1 MTEERYSG
9 SHMDEVQI
17 SGFSGIGNWELGIGN
32 WELGIGNWQES
43 KMYLTDTRVAI
54 LFEEG
59 RRI

>member
-1 MTEERYSG
+1 MRYK
-9 SHMDEVQI
+9 VL
-17 SGFSGIGNWELGIGN
+17 GFWELGIGNWELGIGN